1 MSPISPMLSPLKLTF
16 IKIAIFGEGRVL
28 DARHNDV
35 FINQYL
41 FNKEAF
47 ITNNKNRDFTYF

>member
-1 MSPISPMLSPLKLTF
+1 MLSPLKLTF